1 MSSQKVGTQ
10 QRRRQIAVAA
20 LEVVAQQGWPGLTMA
35 AVAAK
40 VGLVPSALYRHFRG
54 KEQIVDAILALVRE
68 QLLINVRLTADET
81 PNPLARLHR
90 LLQLHLQ
97 FILDHP
103 GLLRVVFSDEVMGGP
118 PARRAQVYDL
128 VQAYLQEVA
137 GLIRQGQGLGSI
149 RPDLSPERA
158 AVAFLGLL
166 QPAVLLWH
174 LSGGQLAVPSIVEQ
188 AWQIFAAGLAVPLN
202 RPTESTYETP

>member
-1 MSSQKVGTQ
+1 MMGTQKVATQ

-20 LEVVAQQGWPGLTMA
+20 LEIVAQQGWPGLTMA

-40 VGLVPSALYRHFRG
+40 LGLVPSALYRHFRS
-54 KEQIVDAILALVRE
+54 KDQIIDAILALVRE
-68 QLLINVRLTADET
+68 QLLTNVRLTADET

-103 GLLRVVFSDEVMGGP
+103 GILRVVFSDEVMGGP
-118 PARRAQVYDL
+118 LARRARVYDL

-137 GLIRQGQGLGSI
+137 GLIRQGQDLGII
-149 RPDLSPERA
+149 RPDLLPESA

-166 QPAVLLWH
+166 QPAVVLWH
-174 LSGGQLAVPSIVEQ
+174 LSGGQLAVPSVVEQ
-188 AWQIFAAGLAVPLN
+188 AWQVFAAGLAPHVKQPNGDTL
-202 RPTESTYETP
+202 